1 MILRVKDNLSIN
13 NLRNHSPEIV
23 DELRAMLT
31 GGVSARL
38 DPRRRNFYEL
48 DAGSRVFYIH
58 WTPEKA
64 RVMFLAVWSKE
75 RRQEN
80 VRSEDHIPALCCS
93 PCE

>member
-13 NLRNHSPEIV
+13 NLRNHSPEAV
-23 DELRAMLT
+23 EELRALLT

-38 DPRRRNFYEL
+38 DPRRKNFYEL
-48 DAGSRVFYIH
+48 DADSRVFYIH

-75 RRQEN
+75 HRQEKLRTEN
-80 VRSEDHIPALCCS
+80 PVPVLCCS
-93 PCE
+93 PRE